1 MVRYM
6 KGNLKTDLDMGLAVI
21 ETVMA
26 SSFVKVTGKMTI
38 SFRRINEIFFK
49 ETKNLIATFFHTNF
63 NIKTKQKNQIFN
75 KKIFVKKLN
84 KNENDIIKKYKN

>member
-1 MVRYM
+1 M
-6 KGNLKTDLDMGLAVI
+6 KGNLKTDVDMGLAVI

-38 SFRRINEIFFK
+38 SFRRINEIFFQ
-49 ETKNLIATFFHTNF
+49 ETKNLIATFFHTKF
-63 NIKTKQKNQIFN
+63 NIKTKQKKNQIFN